1 MTAETSRV
9 PAGFT
14 NGGQFAATVHAEA
27 PVRLFNRSDGS
38 FLKPSPSSTA
48 EHCINFWS
56 SVNIPDE
63 IIEQAEKAYAAV
75 REEEI
80 ATDMET
86 ASKSWAASYVAENP
100 QPRREGK
107 ELDKWTGRYQAE
119 LEAYQESIVD
129 GITNSRPR
137 YLGSY
142 DARQVVRAAQMYHHR
157 PHGLKFPEESFR
169 VLDYQVELFDGVM
182 TVEEIE
188 RVYQMDK
195 IYFCL
200 EEVQKDDRLQQ
211 LIVDRLTEV
220 SGGIQNVRKELT
232 FQTNLHEQE
241 QY

>member
-14 NGGQFAATVHAEA
+14 SGGQFTATVHAEA

-56 SVNIPDE
+56 NVNIPDE
-63 IIEQAEKAYAAV
+63 IIEQAEKTYAAV
-75 REEEI
+75 RAEEI
-80 ATDMET
+80 ATDLEA
-86 ASKSWAASYVAENP
+86 ASNRWAASYLAENP

-107 ELDKWTGRYQAE
+107 DMDKWTERYNTE
-119 LEAYQESIVD
+119 LVAYQDEITE

-142 DARQVVRAAQMYHHR
+142 DARQIVRAAQMYHHR
-157 PHGLKFPEESFR
+157 PHSLKFPQESDR

-195 IYFCL
+195 IHFCL
-200 EEVQKDDRLQQ
+200 EEVQRDDRLQQ

-220 SGGIQNVRKELT
+220 SGGIQGVRQELV
-232 FQTNLHEQE
+232 FQTNKGQD